1 MHKFSLAVLAAAMA
15 VTPILAIQ
23 SADAATRPK
32 HGCFKVVTP
41 ALNLRDGPYS
51 SSKAIAVVSNGDI
64 LIKRRAWCTLR
75 GFWCAVATEDG
86 IKGYVDKNF
95 IEIAPCPARLAR

>member
-1 MHKFSLAVLAAAMA
+1 MQKFALAIFGAALLVSALP
-15 VTPILAIQ
+15 TIQ

-51 SSKAIAVVSNGDI
+51 SSKSIAVISSGDI

-75 GFWCAVATEDG
+75 GFWCAVKTEDG
-86 IKGYVDKNF
+86 KSGYVDKSF
-95 IEIAPCPARLAR
+95 IEITPCPPRLSR